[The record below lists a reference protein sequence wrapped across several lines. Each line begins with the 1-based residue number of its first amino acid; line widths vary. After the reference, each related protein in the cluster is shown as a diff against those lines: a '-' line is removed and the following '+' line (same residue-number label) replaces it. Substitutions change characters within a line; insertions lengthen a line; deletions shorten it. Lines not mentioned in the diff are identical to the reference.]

1 MNKIEIANLFIRAAF
16 IDSRL
21 PISAGPKK
29 LKGAWFTPAA
39 LTEAE
44 QRRWGIKEASDTG
57 PNQLHPKDKGPMHD
71 WWMAFW
77 DGRSVDTSRNDVR
90 IWELAN
96 ELMTLVGDE
105 KNRRALW
112 AWAASKVGTLN
123 ANQAK
128 TRKLD
133 KKISDKLKRVDE
145 DAKVTVTLHKR
156 KNYDVSF
163 AAWCRSEGIH
173 EMTGSR
179 RKDRAIAVIEQYLV
193 RGASSN
199 AQSWENPLLPVG
211 PVSEHISDNI
221 AADAPNRKERFAE
234 RDRDT
239 VFCKEFTIVEWRKK
253 IASDNRRKAELR
265 KRQAA

>member
-1 MNKIEIANLFIRAAF
+1 MNKIEIANLFIKAAF

-21 PISAGPKK
+21 PISNGPKK
-29 LKGAWFTPAA
+29 LKGAWLTSAA

-90 IWELAN
+90 LWELAN

-105 KNRRALW
+105 QNRRALW
-112 AWAASKVGTLN
+112 AWAASKVGALN
-123 ANQAK
+123 ANQVK

-133 KKISDKLKRVDE
+133 KKITAKLKKVDQG
-145 DAKVTVTLHKR
+145 ATVAITVHKR
-156 KNYDVSF
+156 TNYDVSF

-193 RGASSN
+193 RGASPN
-199 AQSWENPLLPVG
+199 AQSWENQVLPVG
-211 PVSEHISDNI
+211 PVLEHISDNI
-221 AADAPNRKERFAE
+221 AADAPSRKERFAE

-239 VFCKEFTIVEWRKK
+239 VFCKDFTIAEFRK
-253 IASDNRRKAELR
+253 AVAADNRRKAELR